1 MVWCPDSYSKHW
13 MQMYGWNGGQAGSGH
28 GFHIAKLEWYQL
40 DEVPTDNEAD
50 ELAEILHD
58 DLVAHVGSLDL

>member
-1 MVWCPDSYSKHW
+1 